1 MWRSIFGNFGIRVLS
16 ALLNLGLV
24 ILFSQLTG
32 AIGKGEQSL
41 LLTSIAILTIFD
53 SLVGGAALVYLSSRF
68 SWLGLLGASYI
79 WIVVISCSAFVTLF
93 MLDVFTLNY
102 LFHVV
107 MLSALSA
114 TSSVHASLLLGQ
126 QRLKMYNLI
135 TISIPLLTFLTCM
148 AQWFLFNQLN
158 YQVALYVAFASSL
171 IISIVGVLRFFPAT
185 QTMGHSWLSI
195 WKNMF
200 TLGFYNQLA
209 HVTQL
214 LSFRASYY
222 ILEQYKGE
230 AAVGVF
236 SNASSITESIW
247 LIATSISLW
256 QYAVI
261 SNAQDQ
267 KYTIQLTEKLTRFG
281 MFAAL
286 VAVVFFLLLPPSF
299 YQLVFGPDFGSLQ
312 SLMWFLA
319 PGVWVFTYAL
329 VVGHYFSGHGR
340 YVVNAAASGVGL
352 VLSLSISWL
361 LIPQLG
367 ALGAAIAASL
377 SYLATSLVVLY
388 YFLKDGASFSLFPSR
403 AEFKQ
408 LFTQMRMILRKSSYE

>member
-1 MWRSIFGNFGIRVLS
+1 MWRSIFGNFGVRVLS

-32 AIGKGEQSL
+32 AEGKGEQSL

-68 SWLGLLGASYI
+68 AWLGLLGASYI
-79 WIVVISCSAFVTLF
+79 WIVFVSCTAFVCLWL
-93 MLDVFTLNY
+93 MDVFPLTY
-102 LFHVV
+102 LMHVV
-107 MLSALSA
+107 VLSAISA
-114 TSSVHASLLLGQ
+114 VGSVHSALLLGQ
-126 QRLKMYNLI
+126 QRLKIYNLI
-135 TISIPLLTFLTCM
+135 ALAIPLLTFVTCL
-148 AQWFLFNQLN
+148 AQWYLKGELN
-158 YQVALYVAFASSL
+158 YELALYVAYVSSL
-171 IISIVGVLRFFPAT
+171 IISVLGLLKYFPKQ
-185 QTMGHSWLSI
+185 QTTSSTWLAI

-200 TLGFYNQLA
+200 ALGFYNQLA
-209 HVTQL
+209 HVLQL

-267 KYTIQLTEKLTRFG
+267 NYTIQLTEKLTRFG
-281 MFAAL
+281 MLAAL
-286 VAVVFFLLLPPSF
+286 VGVLFFLALPSAF
-299 YQLVFGPDFGSLQ
+299 YELVFGPDFGGLQ
-312 SLMWFLA
+312 VLMWALA

-340 YVVNAAASGVGL
+340 YSVNALASGVGL
-352 VLSLSISWL
+352 LLSLGASFL
-361 LIPQLG
+361 LIPTYG
-367 ALGAAIAASL
+367 AVGAAIAASI
-377 SYLATSLVVLY
+377 SYAATSLVVLR
-388 YFLKDGASFSLFPSR
+388 YFLKDGAKFSLFPR
-403 AEFKQ
+403 KAEFTQ
-408 LFTQMRMILRKSSYE
+408 LFNQMRVSWRK

>member
-1 MWRSIFGNFGIRVLS
+1 MWRSIFGNFGVRVLS

-32 AIGKGEQSL
+32 AVGKGEQSL

-68 SWLGLLGASYI
+68 AWLGLLGASYI
-79 WIVVISCSAFVTLF
+79 WIFLVSSTAFVCLWLADVFPITYLIHVVI
-93 MLDVFTLNY
+93 
-102 LFHVV
+102 
-107 MLSALSA
+107 LSAISA
-114 TSSVHASLLLGQ
+114 AGAVHSSLLLGQ
-126 QRLKMYNLI
+126 QRLKIYNIIAL
-135 TISIPLLTFLTCM
+135 SIPLLTLGSCV
-148 AQWFLFNQLN
+148 AQWYFLGVIK
-158 YQVALYVAFASSL
+158 YEVSLYIAYVISL
-171 IISIVGVLRFFPAT
+171 FISILGLIKFFPYQQKSSST
-185 QTMGHSWLSI
+185 WLAI

-200 TLGFYNQLA
+200 ALGFYNQLA
-209 HVTQL
+209 HVLQL

-261 SNAQDQ
+261 SNSQDQ
-267 KYTIQLTEKLTRFG
+267 NYTIQLTEKLTRFG

-286 VAVVFFLLLPPSF
+286 LGVLFFLLLPSAF
-299 YQLVFGPDFGSLQ
+299 YQLVFGPDFGGLQ
-312 SLMWFLA
+312 TLMWALA
-319 PGVWVFTYAL
+319 PGVWIFTYAL

-340 YVVNAAASGVGL
+340 YAVNALASGIGLLLSLVASLLFIPVYGAVGAAFAAS
-352 VLSLSISWL
+352 ISY
-361 LIPQLG
+361 
-367 ALGAAIAASL
+367 A
-377 SYLATSLVVLY
+377 ATSIVVLR
-388 YFLKDGASFSLFPSR
+388 YFLKDGATFSLFPR
-403 AEFKQ
+403 KVEFIQ
-408 LFTQMRMILRKSSYE
+408 LFTQMRMSWRK

>member
-1 MWRSIFGNFGIRVLS
+1 MWRSIFGNFGVRVLS

-32 AIGKGEQSL
+32 AEGKGEQSL

-68 SWLGLLGASYI
+68 AWLGLLGASYI
-79 WIVVISCSAFVTLF
+79 WIVFVSCTAFVCLWL
-93 MLDVFTLNY
+93 MDVFPLTY
-102 LFHVV
+102 LMHVV
-107 MLSALSA
+107 VLSAISA
-114 TSSVHASLLLGQ
+114 AGSVHSALLLGQ
-126 QRLKMYNLI
+126 QRLKIYNFIALA
-135 TISIPLLTFLTCM
+135 IPLLTFVTC
-148 AQWFLFNQLN
+148 AVQWYFQGVLK
-158 YQVALYVAFASSL
+158 YEAALYVSYVSSL
-171 IISIVGVLRFFPAT
+171 IISVLGLLKYFPKQ
-185 QTMGHSWLSI
+185 QTTSSTWFAI

-200 TLGFYNQLA
+200 ALGFYNQLA
-209 HVTQL
+209 HVLQL

-267 KYTIQLTEKLTRFG
+267 NYTIQLTEKLTRFG
-281 MFAAL
+281 MLAAL
-286 VAVVFFLLLPPSF
+286 VGVLFFLALPSAF
-299 YQLVFGPDFGSLQ
+299 YELVFGPDFGGLQ
-312 SLMWFLA
+312 ALMWALA
-319 PGVWVFTYAL
+319 PGVWIFTYAL

-340 YVVNAAASGVGL
+340 YSVNALASGVGL
-352 VLSLSISWL
+352 LLSLGASVL
-361 LIPQLG
+361 LIPAYG
-367 ALGAAIAASL
+367 AVGAALAASI
-377 SYLATSLVVLY
+377 SYAATSLVVWR
-388 YFLKDGASFSLFPSR
+388 YFLKDGAQVSLFPR
-403 AEFKQ
+403 KAEFIQ
-408 LFTQMRMILRKSSYE
+408 LFNQMRVSWRK

>member
-1 MWRSIFGNFGIRVLS
+1 MWRSIFGNFGVRVLS

-79 WIVVISCSAFVTLF
+79 WIISISSLAFITLF
-93 MLDVFTLNY
+93 MLDVFTLEY
-102 LFHVV
+102 LIHVV
-107 MLSALSA
+107 ILSALNA
-114 TSSVHASLLLGQ
+114 TCSVHASLLLGQ
-126 QRLKMYNLI
+126 QRLLIYNLI
-135 TISIPLLTFLTCM
+135 TLSIPLLTFASCLG
-148 AQWFLFNQLN
+148 QWYFYHQLS
-158 YQVALYVAFASSL
+158 YETALYIAFTSAL
-171 IISIVGVLRFFPAT
+171 I
-185 QTMGHSWLSI
+185 LSI
-195 WKNMF
+195 IGVFRHLPSEHKTVSPWSAIWKQMF
-200 TLGFYNQLA
+200 ALGFYNQLA
-209 HVTQL
+209 HVLQL

-261 SNAQDQ
+261 SNAKDQ
-267 KYTIQLTEKLTRFG
+267 NYTIQLTEKLTRFG
-281 MFAAL
+281 MLAAFL
-286 VAVVFFLLLPPSF
+286 GVLFFLFLPSTF
-299 YQLVFGPDFGSLQ
+299 YQMVFGADFGGLQ
-312 SLMWFLA
+312 TLMWSLA
-319 PGVWVFTYAL
+319 PGVWIFTYAL

-340 YVVNAAASGVGL
+340 YIVNAWASGVGL
-352 VLSLSISWL
+352 ILSLTMSLW
-361 LIPQLG
+361 LIPNYG
-367 ALGAAIAASL
+367 AVGAAIAASI
-377 SYLATSLVVLY
+377 SYIATSLVVLY
-388 YFLKDGASFSLFPSR
+388 YFLKDGASFSLFPSKV
-403 AEFKQ
+403 ELFQ
-408 LFTQMRMILRKSSYE
+408 LVTQMRTIWRKTHYE

>member
-1 MWRSIFGNFGIRVLS
+1 MWRSIFGNFGVRVLS

-32 AIGKGEQSL
+32 AEGKGEQSL

-68 SWLGLLGASYI
+68 AWLGLLGASYI
-79 WIVVISCSAFVTLF
+79 WIVFVSCTAFVCLWL
-93 MLDVFTLNY
+93 MDVFPMTY
-102 LFHVV
+102 LMHVV
-107 MLSALSA
+107 VLSAISA
-114 TSSVHASLLLGQ
+114 TGSVHSALLLGQ
-126 QRLKMYNLI
+126 QRLKIYNLI
-135 TISIPLLTFLTCM
+135 ALSIPLLTFVTCG
-148 AQWFLFNQLN
+148 AQWYLKGELK
-158 YQVALYVAFASSL
+158 YEVALYVAYVSSL
-171 IISIVGVLRFFPAT
+171 IISVLGLLKYFPKQ
-185 QTMGHSWLSI
+185 QTTSSTWLAI

-200 TLGFYNQLA
+200 ALGFYNQLA
-209 HVTQL
+209 HVLQL

-267 KYTIQLTEKLTRFG
+267 NYTIQLTEKLTRFG
-281 MFAAL
+281 MLAAL
-286 VAVVFFLLLPPSF
+286 VGVLFFLALPSAF
-299 YQLVFGPDFGSLQ
+299 YQLVFGPDFGGLQ
-312 SLMWFLA
+312 ALMWALA
-319 PGVWVFTYAL
+319 PGVWIFTYAL

-340 YVVNAAASGVGL
+340 YSVNALASGVGL
-352 VLSLSISWL
+352 LLSLGASVL
-361 LIPQLG
+361 LIPTYG
-367 ALGAAIAASL
+367 AVGAALAASI
-377 SYLATSLVVLY
+377 SYAATSLVVLR
-388 YFLKDGASFSLFPSR
+388 YFLKDGAKFSLFPR
-403 AEFKQ
+403 KAEFIQ
-408 LFTQMRMILRKSSYE
+408 LFNQMRVSWRK

>member
-1 MWRSIFGNFGIRVLS
+1 MWRSIFGNFGVRVLS

-32 AIGKGEQSL
+32 AVGKGEQSL

-68 SWLGLLGASYI
+68 AWLGLLGASYI
-79 WIVVISCSAFVTLF
+79 WIVGISISAFFILF
-93 MLDVFTLNY
+93 FLDVFALKY
-102 LFHVV
+102 LLHVV
-107 MLSALSA
+107 LLSAISA
-114 TSSVHASLLLGQ
+114 VCAVHASLLLGQ
-126 QRLKMYNLI
+126 QRLKVYNLI
-135 TISIPLLTFLTCM
+135 QLVVPLFTFLTC
-148 AQWFLFNQLN
+148 AGQWYFQEALN
-158 YQVALYVAFASSL
+158 YELALYVAYVSSL
-171 IISIVGVLRFFPAT
+171 IISIFGLLKFIPEQLKT
-185 QTMGHSWLSI
+185 SSPWLSI
-195 WKNMF
+195 WKRMF
-200 TLGFYNQLA
+200 ALGFYNQLA
-209 HVTQL
+209 HVLQL

-267 KYTIQLTEKLTRFG
+267 QYTIQLTEKLTRFG

-286 VAVVFFLLLPPSF
+286 LSVLFFLLLPASF
-299 YQLVFGPDFGSLQ
+299 YQLVFGPDFGGLRA
-312 SLMWFLA
+312 LMWALA
-319 PGVWVFTYAL
+319 PGVWIFTYAL

-340 YVVNAAASGVGL
+340 YVVNALASGLGL
-352 VLSLSISWL
+352 VLSLGASML
-361 LIPQLG
+361 LIPVYG
-367 ALGAAIAASL
+367 ALGAAIAASI
-377 SYLATSLVVLY
+377 SYGATSLVVLR
-388 YFLKDGASFSLFPSR
+388 YFLKDGASFSLFPSKV
-403 AEFKQ
+403 EFIQ
-408 LFTQMRMILRKSSYE
+408 LFTQMRLSWRKN